1 MTTATYISITLSHR
15 HTIRPPILLQEM
27 MSKNSFKAFPAVI
40 IFRGQTTSLGE
51 KFFSMY
57 VITYRHF

>member
-40 IFRGQTTSLGE
+40 IFRGQNN
-51 KFFSMY
+51 
-57 VITYRHF
+57 VIRRKVF